1 MHIPFRCLTM
11 EKGVKVLRIKE
22 LNRFTIDRRAIVQLS
37 AAFTLLLIFEEKI
50 PKIKESELSS
60 HPTVKQV
67 QANPIAPVIG
77 VDLNADC

>member
-1 MHIPFRCLTM
+1 
-11 EKGVKVLRIKE
+11 
-22 LNRFTIDRRAIVQLS
+22 LS